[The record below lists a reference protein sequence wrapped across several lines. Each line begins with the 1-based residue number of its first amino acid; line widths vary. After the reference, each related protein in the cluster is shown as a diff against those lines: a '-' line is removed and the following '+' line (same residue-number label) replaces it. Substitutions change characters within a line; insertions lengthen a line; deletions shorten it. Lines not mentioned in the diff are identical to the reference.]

1 MKIRADP
8 YLIRSWEPGDEAT
21 LASNINNPNI
31 TRTLAARQPRMYT
44 EEHAKAWIDLC
55 ALEADPVNFAIAD
68 GDQVMG
74 SIGLTLQRGARRRS
88 AEVGFW
94 IAEDHW
100 GRGIATR
107 VLQAFS
113 EYAFTQF
120 DLLRLHAYV
129 FVGNAS
135 SIRVLEKAGYTYE
148 GTLVASI
155 TKDDRIID
163 ELVYAL
169 VRHET

>member
-1 MKIRADP
+1 MNIEAGP
-8 YLIRSWEPGDEAT
+8 YLIRSWAPGDEAA

-31 TRTLAARQPRMYT
+31 TSTLAARQPRTYT

-55 ALEADPVNFAIAD
+55 ALEADPVNFAIASGPD
-68 GDQVMG
+68 VIG

-100 GRGIATR
+100 GQGIATQ

-113 EYAFTQF
+113 EYAFSQF
-120 DLLRLHAYV
+120 DLIRLHAYV
-129 FVGNAS
+129 FDGNAAS
-135 SIRVLEKAGYTYE
+135 VRALEKVGYTFE

-155 TKDDRIID
+155 TKDDRTID
-163 ELVYAL
+163 ELIYAL
-169 VRHET
+169 VRR

>member
-1 MKIRADP
+1 MNIPAGP
-8 YLIRSWEPGDEAT
+8 YLIRSWQSGDEAS
-21 LASNINNPNI
+21 LAANINNPNI
-31 TRTLAARQPRMYT
+31 TRTLAARQPRTYT

-55 ALEADPVNFAIAD
+55 ALEADPVNFAIAAGAD
-68 GDQVMG
+68 VIG

-100 GRGIATR
+100 GQGIATQ

-113 EYAFTQF
+113 EYDFDQF

-129 FVGNAS
+129 FDGNAAS
-135 SIRVLEKAGYTYE
+135 VRVLEKVGYTYE

-163 ELVYAL
+163 ELIYAL
-169 VRHET
+169 VRRES